1 MASNYEDAEK
11 ISKRELKLSGIN
23 VHFWQK
29 LNFATQELKIDQG
42 KTLFNRNEREVKGN
56 VEERKKTSYFCFLRV
71 PNFSK
76 IVIFQ
81 RPYIKLEG

>member
-56 VEERKKTSYFCFLRV
+56 VSFSQGKKLHTFV
-71 PNFSK
+71 FSG
-76 IVIFQ
+76 FQ
-81 RPYIKLEG
+81 TFQKLSFFSDLI